1 MFEISM
7 VSTSKKLIELIVG
20 KILNYN
26 KICWNMP
33 SLLPVF
39 QIKGSMQVA
48 YLIMFLQEN
57 IVHYSRASKETLES
71 SCPWNIRGVNGWM
84 GDRATGLGLR

>member
-1 MFEISM
+1 
-7 VSTSKKLIELIVG
+7 
-20 KILNYN
+20 
-26 KICWNMP
+26 MP